1 MDIMNYL
8 DSPKQILDKLR
19 DPLSLKVMR
28 AYFNLF
34 SKMDDKAN
42 FSIMEE
48 QFTSRYC
55 TVNLTDNDHFEFA
68 ALSSIFRAKLKKIK
82 NDEKQEMQV

>member
-1 MDIMNYL
+1 MNYL
-8 DSPKQILDKLR
+8 DSPKQILEKLR

-55 TVNLTDNDHFEFA
+55 NVNLTDTDHFAFA
-68 ALSSIFRAKLKKIK
+68 ALSTIFRAKLRKIR
-82 NDEKQEMQV
+82 NDERPEV